1 MLLSFFVF
9 FSQWVRISICCNWS
23 SHGYANKLSDA
34 KLARTTK
41 QRFHTFLVVFFH
53 SLWWILI
60 QYLFTLLNCLHLRR
74 GPLMGVVRSTFR
86 TLTELLPL
94 WICWLTC
101 RWNTPPSLSQTLSPL
116 GLTALAQC
124 HQSPEICLYCS
135 GSGPSQKARLRFG
148 SDLAGDSLSPSL
160 SPMTRC
166 CGEREE
172 VGAPLICPPVS
183 HAQW

>member
-34 KLARTTK
+34 KLAQTTK

-86 TLTELLPL
+86 SLTELLPL

-101 RWNTPPSLSQTLSPL
+101 RWNTLPHLCHKPFLLWDWQLWHNVTNPQRSAFIAQDQVPL
-116 GLTALAQC
+116 KKRDLDLAQ
-124 HQSPEICLYCS
+124 
-135 GSGPSQKARLRFG
+135 
-148 SDLAGDSLSPSL
+148 
-160 SPMTRC
+160 T
-166 CGEREE
+166 
-172 VGAPLICPPVS
+172 
-183 HAQW
+183 

>member
-1 MLLSFFVF
+1 MLLCFFVF

-60 QYLFTLLNCLHLRR
+60 QYLFTLPSSAQGTVDGCRQVDLPYPHWAASTLDLLTHLS
-74 GPLMGVVRSTFR
+74 LKHS
-86 TLTELLPL
+86 
-94 WICWLTC
+94 
-101 RWNTPPSLSQTLSPL
+101 PPSLSQTLSPL